1 MSCVITQWIRW
12 HPKGHL
18 ILAGSEDSTVW
29 MWNADKMAYL
39 NMFSGHGNSV
49 TCGDFTPDGTDLVS
63 LLLSATKGVFF
74 YHYQHYGPPLC
85 LGKTICTGSDDATLR
100 IWNPKSG
107 ENIHVV
113 KGILQPLL
121 NLVC

>member
-1 MSCVITQWIRW
+1 MSCVITQWTRW

-49 TCGDFTPDGTDLVS
+49 TCGDFTPDGTYLVS
-63 LLLSATKGVFF
+63 LLSSATKNVFD
-74 YHYQHYGPPLC
+74 HYQLY
-85 LGKTICTGSDDATLR
+85 S
-100 IWNPKSG
+100 
-107 ENIHVV
+107 
-113 KGILQPLL
+113 LL
-121 NLVC
+121 FA